1 MIVRAYHIIITA
13 YGFWLPNDPRGSWSV
28 WIRKWE
34 LLEFGKATKVD
45 TRRSVAGR
53 PHDRGLRQEA
63 KKALSYPPVEFTG
76 RQALAVGVGFRQ
88 AVEES
93 HYVVH
98 ACSILPHHAHLVV
111 ARHTQHD
118 AERIAGH
125 LKARAT
131 HQLTIDGLHP
141 LGAFRQRDGAI
152 PSPWARKSWPVFL
165 TTDEDI
171 RRAIQYVENNPVKD
185 RKPRQRWSFVV
196 PFNA

>member
-1 MIVRAYHIIITA
+1 M
-13 YGFWLPNDPRGSWSV
+13 

-34 LLEFGKATKVD
+34 LLEFGKATKVE

-53 PHDRGLRQEA
+53 PHDRRLRQEA

-76 RQALAVGVGFRQ
+76 KQALSVGVGFKV

-93 HYVVH
+93 QYAIY
-98 ACSILPHHAHLVV
+98 ACSILPHHVHMVV
-111 ARHTQHD
+111 ARHPQHN

-131 HQLTIDGLHP
+131 HQLILDGLHP
-141 LGAFRQRDGAI
+141 LASFRQRDGTI

-171 RRAIQYVENNPVKD
+171 RLAIQYVENNPIKEH
-185 RKPRQRWSFVV
+185 KPRQRWSFVV
-196 PFNA
+196 PFTA